1 MTYSWVTPN
10 TRKFMQKGYLTGQS
24 VEQRCEEIASAFE
37 SRLLSM
43 GMDDEKASNL
53 ASRFLSNLAAGHYSL
68 ATPVWVSYGND
79 RGLPIS
85 CFNSDVDDTMDG
97 ILYAASEVGM
107 LTKMGG
113 GTSGYLGKI
122 RPRGTP
128 ITGNGEADGA
138 AHFARLFNTMMQV
151 SRQGSR
157 RGYFAA
163 YLDAHHGDIME
174 FLDIG
179 SDSSDIQNITTAVCF
194 NDQFM
199 KSALMGDE
207 QAQKVIAKFHKSRG
221 SHGYPY
227 ALFTDNANRGRPKV
241 YKDLDLRINSSNLC
255 VTGDTNILTKDGY
268 KPIKSLAGQTVECWN
283 GNEWSLTPIF
293 QTSESQEILE
303 VVLSNGQTI
312 KATPYHKWYV
322 AKQDSRGK
330 LIGEE
335 LKRTHEL
342 LPNDKLVKYNL
353 SPVDH
358 GTKELVHAYT
368 NGIYTAEGTVQTNGK
383 PRISLYGTKK
393 VLAPFITGNYSE
405 TVDSN
410 NRLNVYFQNDV
421 LESKFFVPD
430 SSYSV
435 QSRLE
440 WLAGLFDGDGCLTN
454 NKGTESLQ
462 LVSVNL
468 KFLNQLHLLLQEL
481 GVDAKVSKFRDA
493 EYRKLPAND
502 GTGQYKD
509 YWCQEA
515 YRIMIA
521 GSQLQKL
528 LSIGFTCYRVMPT
541 TRTQN
546 REATQFVK
554 VLEVIDNNELLPTYC
569 GTEPKRNKLMF
580 NGVLAGNCNEI
591 MLPSTPDESYV
602 CVLSSMN
609 LVNYDQWK
617 ATDAVE
623 LLIYFLDTVVEES
636 IDKLKKLRAKQ
647 KYHFLDRIERFL
659 AKHRALG
666 MGVLGYHH
674 LLQSKLIPF
683 ESRDAAKLNYEIF
696 KLLRE
701 RTYTASANLAH
712 WFGEPELLKGYGMR
726 NTTTMAIAPTK
737 SSSFILGNVS
747 EGIQPEIAN
756 VYLADL
762 AKETVV
768 VRNPYLEKWLISVDK
783 NTQPIWDAI
792 EAHGGAIP
800 ETPDFD
806 FIPDNIREVF
816 KTFPQINPKAIIDQA
831 ATRQEFIDQGQS
843 LNLIFHPEVTS
854 GEINDLFYYAWKTGI
869 KGLYYQI
876 GMSAVQAANAKRIN
890 MRECVACSS

>member
-10 TRKFMQKGYLTGQS
+10 TRKFMKKGYLTGQS
-24 VEQRCEEIASAFE
+24 VEQRCEEIANAFE

-53 ASRFLSNLAAGHYSL
+53 ATRFLSNLAAGHYSL

-199 KSALMGDE
+199 RSALMGDE

-255 VTGDTNILTKDGY
+255 VTGDTNILTRDGY
-268 KPIKSLAGQTVECWN
+268 KPIESLVGQTIECWN
-283 GNEWSLTPIF
+283 GTDWSPTPIF
-293 QTSESQEILE
+293 QTSESQEVLE

-322 AKQDSRGK
+322 GK
-330 LIGEE
+330 DETVT
-335 LKRTHEL
+335 RTSE
-342 LPNDKLVKYNL
+342 L
-353 SPVDH
+353 SP
-358 GTKELVHAYT
+358 
-368 NGIYTAEGTVQTNGK
+368 
-383 PRISLYGTKK
+383 
-393 VLAPFITGNYSE
+393 
-405 TVDSN
+405 
-410 NRLNVYFQNDV
+410 
-421 LESKFFVPD
+421 
-430 SSYSV
+430 
-435 QSRLE
+435 
-440 WLAGLFDGDGCLTN
+440 
-454 NKGTESLQ
+454 GTEISSFNTPDGITH
-462 LVSVNL
+462 LV
-468 KFLNQLHLLLQEL
+468 
-481 GVDAKVSKFRDA
+481 
-493 EYRKLPAND
+493 
-502 GTGQYKD
+502 T
-509 YWCQEA
+509 
-515 YRIMIA
+515 
-521 GSQLQKL
+521 
-528 LSIGFTCYRVMPT
+528 
-541 TRTQN
+541 
-546 REATQFVK
+546 
-554 VLEVIDNNELLPTYC
+554 VLEVIDNNESLPTYC
-569 GTEPKRNKLMF
+569 GTEPSHNKLMF
-580 NGVLAGNCNEI
+580 NGVLTGNCNEI

-617 ATDAVE
+617 TTDAVE

-636 IDKLKKLRAKQ
+636 IEKLKKLRAKQ

-683 ESRDAAKLNYEIF
+683 ESRDAARLNYEVF
-696 KLLRE
+696 KFLRE

-756 VYLADL
+756 IYLADL

-768 VRNPYLEKWLISVDK
+768 VRNPYLERWLISVGK
-783 NTQPIWDAI
+783 NTQSIWDAI

-806 FIPDNIREVF
+806 FVPDNIREVF

-843 LNLIFHPEVTS
+843 LNLIFHPDVTS

-876 GMSAVQAANAKRIN
+876 GMSAVQASNAKRMN
-890 MRECVACSS
+890 MRECVACSA

>member
-1 MTYSWVTPN
+1 MTYAWVTPN
-10 TRKFMQKGYLTGQS
+10 TRKFMKKGYLTGQS
-24 VEQRCEEIASAFE
+24 VEQRCEEIANAFE

-53 ASRFLSNLAAGHYSL
+53 ATRFLSNLAAGHYSL

-199 KSALMGDE
+199 RSALMGDE

-255 VTGDTNILTKDGY
+255 
-268 KPIKSLAGQTVECWN
+268 
-283 GNEWSLTPIF
+283 
-293 QTSESQEILE
+293 
-303 VVLSNGQTI
+303 
-312 KATPYHKWYV
+312 
-322 AKQDSRGK
+322 
-330 LIGEE
+330 
-335 LKRTHEL
+335 
-342 LPNDKLVKYNL
+342 
-353 SPVDH
+353 
-358 GTKELVHAYT
+358 
-368 NGIYTAEGTVQTNGK
+368 
-383 PRISLYGTKK
+383 
-393 VLAPFITGNYSE
+393 
-405 TVDSN
+405 
-410 NRLNVYFQNDV
+410 
-421 LESKFFVPD
+421 
-430 SSYSV
+430 
-435 QSRLE
+435 
-440 WLAGLFDGDGCLTN
+440 
-454 NKGTESLQ
+454 
-462 LVSVNL
+462 
-468 KFLNQLHLLLQEL
+468 
-481 GVDAKVSKFRDA
+481 
-493 EYRKLPAND
+493 
-502 GTGQYKD
+502 
-509 YWCQEA
+509 
-515 YRIMIA
+515 
-521 GSQLQKL
+521 
-528 LSIGFTCYRVMPT
+528 
-541 TRTQN
+541 
-546 REATQFVK
+546 
-554 VLEVIDNNELLPTYC
+554 
-569 GTEPKRNKLMF
+569 
-580 NGVLAGNCNEI
+580 NEI

-617 ATDAVE
+617 TTDAVE

-636 IDKLKKLRAKQ
+636 IEKLKKLRAKQ

-683 ESRDAAKLNYEIF
+683 ESRDAARLNYEVF
-696 KLLRE
+696 KFLRE

-756 VYLADL
+756 IYLADL

-768 VRNPYLEKWLISVDK
+768 VRNPYLERWLISVGK
-783 NTQPIWDAI
+783 NTQSIWDAI

-806 FIPDNIREVF
+806 FVPDNIREVF

-843 LNLIFHPEVTS
+843 LNLIFHPDVTS

-876 GMSAVQAANAKRIN
+876 GMSAVQASNAKRMN
-890 MRECVACSS
+890 MRECVACSA

>member
-1 MTYSWVTPN
+1 MTYSWVTEN
-10 TRKFMQKGYLTGQS
+10 TRKFMKKGYLTGQS
-24 VEQRCEEIASAFE
+24 VEERCEEISLAFGN
-37 SRLLSM
+37 RLISM
-43 GMDDEKASNL
+43 GMNPTQASDL
-53 ASRFLSNLAAGHYSL
+53 AGRFLDNLAAGYYSL
-68 ATPVWVSYGND
+68 ATPVWVSYGNN

-113 GTSGYLGKI
+113 GTSGYFGKI

-199 KSALMGDE
+199 RSALMGDE

-255 VTGDTNILTKDGY
+255 
-268 KPIKSLAGQTVECWN
+268 
-283 GNEWSLTPIF
+283 
-293 QTSESQEILE
+293 
-303 VVLSNGQTI
+303 
-312 KATPYHKWYV
+312 
-322 AKQDSRGK
+322 
-330 LIGEE
+330 
-335 LKRTHEL
+335 
-342 LPNDKLVKYNL
+342 
-353 SPVDH
+353 
-358 GTKELVHAYT
+358 
-368 NGIYTAEGTVQTNGK
+368 
-383 PRISLYGTKK
+383 
-393 VLAPFITGNYSE
+393 
-405 TVDSN
+405 
-410 NRLNVYFQNDV
+410 
-421 LESKFFVPD
+421 
-430 SSYSV
+430 
-435 QSRLE
+435 
-440 WLAGLFDGDGCLTN
+440 
-454 NKGTESLQ
+454 
-462 LVSVNL
+462 
-468 KFLNQLHLLLQEL
+468 
-481 GVDAKVSKFRDA
+481 
-493 EYRKLPAND
+493 
-502 GTGQYKD
+502 
-509 YWCQEA
+509 
-515 YRIMIA
+515 
-521 GSQLQKL
+521 
-528 LSIGFTCYRVMPT
+528 
-541 TRTQN
+541 
-546 REATQFVK
+546 
-554 VLEVIDNNELLPTYC
+554 
-569 GTEPKRNKLMF
+569 
-580 NGVLAGNCNEI
+580 NEI

-609 LVNYDQWK
+609 LVHYDQWK
-617 ATDAVE
+617 NTDAVE
-623 LLIYFLDTVVEES
+623 LMIYFLDTVVEES
-636 IDKLKKLRAKQ
+636 IEKLKHLRSKQ
-647 KYHFLDRIERFL
+647 KYHFLSRIERFL
-659 AKHRALG
+659 SKHRALG

-674 LLQSKLIPF
+674 LLQSKLISF
-683 ESRDAAKLNYEIF
+683 ESREAARLNYEVF
-696 KLLRE
+696 KFLRE
-701 RTYTASANLAH
+701 RTYAASKTLAT

-756 VYLADL
+756 IYLADL

-768 VRNPYLEKWLISVDK
+768 VRNPYLEKWLISVGK
-783 NTQPIWDAI
+783 NTQSIWDEI

-800 ETPDFD
+800 ETPTFD
-806 FIPDNIREVF
+806 FIPDNIRDVF

-843 LNLIFHPEVTS
+843 LNLIFHPDVAS

-876 GMSAVQAANAKRIN
+876 GMSAVQASNTKRMN